1 MAFARMRRML
11 DPLASFDWATLHEKY
26 DSRCSKGGFFQQ
38 GATTYLDAFQP
49 TPDCDR
55 NLYYALVERFAGR
68 TGSAPITLATYEG
81 MLYWKFYSRHVAVKK
96 HCERLR
102 LDPILRRSTTIELAR
117 VSRSFP
123 PTIPRDAEQIVG
135 ILTGL
140 TKSLYG
146 MAGSCTIPVRTTL
159 LHLVY
164 PEVVPIFDE
173 QVLRAVGVDE
183 KDANH
188 SYEFF
193 REYLPHAWSLAE
205 KYRHRFAVF
214 QKETPVRVID
224 IALWVCR
231 GR

>member
-1 MAFARMRRML
+1 
-11 DPLASFDWATLHEKY
+11 
-26 DSRCSKGGFFQQ
+26 
-38 GATTYLDAFQP
+38 
-49 TPDCDR
+49 
-55 NLYYALVERFAGR
+55 
-68 TGSAPITLATYEG
+68 
-81 MLYWKFYSRHVAVKK
+81 
-96 HCERLR
+96 
-102 LDPILRRSTTIELAR
+102 
-117 VSRSFP
+117 
-123 PTIPRDAEQIVG
+123 
-135 ILTGL
+135 
-140 TKSLYG
+140 
-146 MAGSCTIPVRTTL
+146 